1 MPIVWGVLIG
11 IMAVVLIVLLVAMA
25 AKVLGIISDN
35 SWDVDPSQR
44 SVKSKLGGKLL
55 CSASCFSIILG
66 CILRAAAGRVG
77 RGSFSPRF
85 GQKLLKTS

>member
-11 IMAVVLIVLLVAMA
+11 IMAVVLIVLLVAMV

-44 SVKSKLGGKLL
+44 SMKSKLGGKLL
-55 CSASCFSIILG
+55 C
-66 CILRAAAGRVG
+66 
-77 RGSFSPRF
+77 
-85 GQKLLKTS
+85 